1 MRETKIIVKC
11 DKCGAEI
18 TSEEIP
24 SLFAATTGRES
35 GGVLADHPDR
45 VRFDLCKKCM
55 ERVQTFIMSGDVAV
69 DPEQDEPEAEP
80 EKPKPRQKMDTGKMQ
95 ALHEAGWS
103 YKAIAEEMKIPYST
117 VYNTLNYALKKKG
130 EQ

>member
-11 DKCGAEI
+11 DKCGTEI

-45 VRFDLCKKCM
+45 ARFDLCKKCM
-55 ERVQTFIMSGDVAV
+55 ERVQTFIISGEAVA
-69 DPEQDEPEAEP
+69 DPEQEEPKRKYKRNP
-80 EKPKPRQKMDTGKMQ
+80 DLGKMK
-95 ALHEAGWS
+95 ALYEAGWD
-103 YKAIAEEMKIPYST
+103 YKKISEEMQLPYST
-117 VYNTLNYALKKKG
+117 VYNTINYKILGKG

>member
-11 DKCGAEI
+11 YKCGAEI

-24 SLFAATTGRES
+24 SLFAVTTGRES

-55 ERVQTFIMSGDVAV
+55 GRVQTFIMSGEVAV
-69 DPEQDEPEAEP
+69 VPEEEQ
-80 EKPKPRQKMDTGKMQ
+80 PKRKCKRNPDLGKMK
-95 ALHEAGWS
+95 ALYEAGWD
-103 YKAIAEEMKIPYST
+103 YKKISEEMSLPYST
-117 VYNTLNYALKKKG
+117 VYNTINYKILNKG
-130 EQ
+130 EAE